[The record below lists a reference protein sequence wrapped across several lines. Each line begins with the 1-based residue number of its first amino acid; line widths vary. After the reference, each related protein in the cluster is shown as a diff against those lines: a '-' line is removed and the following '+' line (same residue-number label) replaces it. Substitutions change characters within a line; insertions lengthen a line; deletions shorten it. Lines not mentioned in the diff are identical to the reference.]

1 MLVYLNGLALGLSLV
16 TALGPQNIF
25 LIRQGALRQYA
36 VLSAAV
42 CWICDIILVSASVAG
57 LHQLLNLHPF
67 LKSWITWAGALFLF
81 YYGTSALNKSLKKT
95 SNGNTK
101 LKEARNNR
109 LQIILLAVGFSLLN
123 PHAIIDTLIII
134 GGSSSQFPGH
144 QNAFLLGVISSSFL
158 WLTLLTL
165 VTQFFS
171 EVLTKETVWRR
182 LEFGSGS
189 LMIFLGAKLM
199 LM

>member
-1 MLVYLNGLALGLSLV
+1 MLVYLSGLALGLSLV

-42 CWICDIILVSASVAG
+42 CWICDIILASASVAG
-57 LHQLLNLHPF
+57 LHQLLNLHPS
-67 LKSWITWAGALFLF
+67 LKTWITWAGALFLF
-81 YYGTSALNKSLKKT
+81 YYGISALNKSLKK
-95 SNGNTK
+95 SSENTK
-101 LKEARNNR
+101 LKETHNNR

-144 QNAFLLGVISSSFL
+144 QNAFFLGVITSSFL
-158 WLTLLTL
+158 WLVLLTL

-171 EVLTKETVWRR
+171 EILTKETVWRR

>member
-1 MLVYLNGLALGLSLV
+1 MLVYLSGLALGLSLV

-25 LIRQGALRQYA
+25 LIRQGVLRQYA

-42 CWICDIILVSASVAG
+42 CWICDIILVSASVVG

-67 LKSWITWAGALFLF
+67 LKTWITWAGALFLF
-81 YYGTSALNKSLKKT
+81 YYGLSALSKSLKK
-95 SNGNTK
+95 SSKENPK
-101 LKEARNNR
+101 LKETPNNR

-144 QNAFLLGVISSSFL
+144 QNAFFLGVITSSFL
-158 WLTLLTL
+158 WLMLLTF

-171 EVLTKETVWRR
+171 EILARETVWRR
-182 LEFGSGS
+182 LEFGSGI
-189 LMIFLGAKLM
+189 LMIFLGAKLI